1 MTQMTGAHYL
11 ATALE
16 HLGVTDVFVVPTIAS
31 ETLVAMERHTGIR
44 RIVPH
49 SEKSAAYMA
58 DGYARASG
66 RLGVCGAQNVGRA
79 NLAAGLQDAYLACS
93 PVLALT
99 GGPLPHSPRSR
110 HMYQEIDAFGMFGPV
125 TKSSVH
131 LGSVDHLPQVFR
143 QAVRAATT
151 GKPGPVHIELEGHA
165 GEPIESA
172 TADLDDHLDVRF
184 GATPPFRP
192 APEAGAVEEAMR
204 LIAAA
209 ARPIFVAGGGVRTSG
224 AAAELVALAER
235 LSIPVATSLN
245 GKDVIPGDHPLSCGV
260 VGSYC
265 RKSANASVWE
275 ADLVIFVGSQTSGQ
289 VTFNWQVPPPTTP
302 VVHIDI
308 DPAEL
313 GRHYARTTPVLG
325 DAKVVL
331 QRMLDT
337 AGTAPQD
344 RAAWVARSGELR
356 AAYFREFRAQMES
369 DAEPMRPERL
379 CRELTDLLP
388 SDTLLLADTGHAG
401 MWTGGMV
408 DLRHPTQGYLR
419 AAGSLGWGVP
429 AAIGAK
435 CGAPDRPVVLF
446 TGDGGFWYHATEL
459 ETACRWNIPVV
470 IVVNDNHSLNQ
481 EIVPFTPAY
490 GGRLHGRHHELW
502 HFLDVD
508 LAGVARSMGATGIR
522 VTRPAE
528 LDKALSTALEADGPV
543 VVDVQTD
550 IDAVAPLGHVPGG

>member
-1 MTQMTGAHYL
+1 MAQMTGAHYL

-16 HLGVTDVFVVPTIAS
+16 RYGLTEVFVVPTIAS
-31 ETLVAMERHTGIR
+31 ETLVAIEQHTDIR

-66 RLGVCGAQNVGRA
+66 LFGVCGAQTVGRA

-110 HMYQEIDAFGMFGPV
+110 HVYQEIDAFPMFGSV
-125 TKSSVH
+125 TKSSVY
-131 LGSVDHLPQVFR
+131 LESVDHLPQVFR
-143 QAVRAATT
+143 QAVRTATT
-151 GKPGPVHIELEGHA
+151 GKPGPVHIELQGHA
-165 GEPIESA
+165 ADHVEAASA
-172 TADLDDHLDVRF
+172 ELDDHLDLRF

-192 APEAGAVEEAMR
+192 APEAGAVEEALR
-204 LIAAA
+204 QIDAAQ
-209 ARPIFVAGGGVRTSG
+209 RPILVAGGGVRTSG

-235 LSIPVATSLN
+235 LSLPVATSLN
-245 GKDVIPGDHPLSCGV
+245 AKEIIPGDHPLSAGV
-260 VGSYC
+260 VGLYS
-265 RKSANASVWE
+265 RKSANATVWE
-275 ADLVIFVGSQTSGQ
+275 ADLVVFVGSQTSSQ

-313 GRHYARTTPVLG
+313 GRHYAHTTPVLG

-331 QRMLDT
+331 QRMLD
-337 AGTAPQD
+337 AGSEPRD
-344 RAAWVARSGELR
+344 RSAWLERVAQLRGE
-356 AAYFREFRAQMES
+356 YFDEYREQMES
-369 DAEPMRPERL
+369 DVEPMRPERL
-379 CRELTDLLP
+379 CRELSDLLP
-388 SDTLLLADTGHAG
+388 SDALLLADTGHAG

-470 IVVNDNHSLNQ
+470 LLVNDNRSLNQ
-481 EIVPFTPAY
+481 EIGPYTLAY

-502 HFLDVD
+502 HFNDVD
-508 LAGVARSMGATGIR
+508 LAAVARSMGATGIR
-522 VTRPAE
+522 VTRPGQ
-528 LDKALSTALEADGPV
+528 LGDALSAALEADGPAVIDV
-543 VVDVQTD
+543 VTD
-550 IDAVAPLGHVPGG
+550 IDVVAPVAYLPEG